1 MGVNNWQ
8 LTLQPWQLC
17 ICWQSIV
24 LFDSS
29 QQSGAALFDE
39 ISVAIAD
46 FAGQVCADNN
56 VLAATCSGSKKLSSK
71 IMNIGYRRIL
81 PA

>member
-29 QQSGAALFDE
+29 QQSGAALLVDT
-39 ISVAIAD
+39 SVAIAD
-46 FAGQVCADNN
+46 FAGQVCADKN
-56 VLAATCSGSKKLSSK
+56 VLAATCSGSKKLSSSV
-71 IMNIGYRRIL
+71 MNIVYRRIL
-81 PA
+81 LA